1 MKYFNKLEYMYFYI
15 HPATHISFHL
25 CIIFLKTLCSIKYK
39 TFMVQGHLS
48 VSHHFASIFYS
59 NSSLS
64 VHICTFSSETFGV
77 NFTQAFL
84 GMVHGW
90 FPLNVIYD
98 STPFKML
105 FLKIEISLNSHNFN
119 ILNWKLTATAW
130 YWIV

>member
-1 MKYFNKLEYMYFYI
+1 MKYFNKLEYMYFFI
-15 HPATHISFHL
+15 HPAPHISFHL
-25 CIIFLKTLCSIKYK
+25 CIIFLETLCSVTYK

-48 VSHHFASIFYS
+48 VSHHFAAIFYS
-59 NSSLS
+59 NSSLF

-105 FLKIEISLNSHNFN
+105 FLKIEFFLNSHNFN